1 MDVYIAAAEEILPI
15 FIPIIALVIP
25 VVAILTK
32 HQQKMAELVR
42 QSPQLGSMPEV
53 HALRQEVA
61 QMRQMMNDQML
72 ALDQIRSA
80 LPART
85 EPPAIP
91 QIEQKL

>member
-1 MDVYIAAAEEILPI
+1 MYIADIEEILPI
-15 FIPIIALVIP
+15 FIPIIALIIP

-32 HQQKMAELVR
+32 HQQKMAELMR
-42 QSPQLGSMPEV
+42 QSPQAAPSPEV

-61 QMRQMMNDQML
+61 QMRQLMNDQML

-85 EPPAIP
+85 DPPAIP
-91 QIEQKL
+91 QVEQKF